1 MVYKHNV
8 KFKYQ
13 YRLITTRF
21 TNETL
26 YQLLRFKE
34 NHNMN
39 DKSIYN
45 IPIKLRYN
53 NVTYEYPMI
62 VLEMNNSTNKLIGM
76 GFIINKSETNN
87 PNYRIYS
94 DNNYNR
100 YTYKSRFYINFS
112 KDSKDYLDF
121 IKNNNHNKNI
131 IKKLEN
137 ICFCGK
143 GHLKR
148 GSSFMAVPNKHVTS
162 NIHNSLMELF
172 LKKYESNK
180 KDYNLL
186 IELTNYNEISDELI
200 ERINSDNTD

>member
-1 MVYKHNV
+1 MVYTHNV

-34 NHNMN
+34 NQNMN
-39 DKSIYN
+39 DKSVYN

-53 NVTYEYPMI
+53 NVSYEYPLI
-62 VLEMNNSTNKLIGM
+62 VLEMNNSINTLIGM
-76 GFIINKSETNN
+76 GFIINKCETNN
-87 PNYRIYS
+87 ENYIIYS

-100 YTYKSRFYINFS
+100 YTYKSRFHINFDKNS
-112 KDSKDYLDF
+112 CDYNNY
-121 IKNNNHNKNI
+121 IKNNENIKNI

-137 ICFCGK
+137 ICFYGK

-148 GSSFMAVPNKHVTS
+148 GSSFMAVPDKHVTT

-172 LKKYESNK
+172 LTKYESNK

-186 IELTNYNEISDELI
+186 IDLTNYNKISNELI
-200 ERINSDNTD
+200 EKINSDD